1 MVGKIDISGI
11 GMTSLRTRQRLIERL
26 KQEGISNARV
36 LDVMLNTP
44 RHVFVDEALAHR
56 AYEDTALPIGHQ
68 QTISQPYIVA
78 RMTELLL
85 EVNPECVY
93 EVGAGSGYQSMI
105 LAQLVDKV
113 VSVERIKPLLE
124 KAKQRARQLKVQNVD
139 FYFADGTQPK
149 TDRQFDGIL
158 AAAAGANVPDALI
171 DLLADGGRLVMPVG
185 DNDRQDLI
193 VVDKT
198 PEGIEERVVEAV
210 RFVPMLSG
218 TQK

>member
-1 MVGKIDISGI
+1 
-11 GMTSLRTRQRLIERL
+11 
-26 KQEGISNARV
+26 
-36 LDVMLNTP
+36 
-44 RHVFVDEALAHR
+44 LAHR
-56 AYEDTALPIGHQ
+56 AYEDTSLPIGHQ

-85 EVNPECVY
+85 EVNPYVVY
-93 EVGAGSGYQSMI
+93 EVGSGSGYQSMI
-105 LAQLVDKV
+105 LAQLVDQV

-124 KAKQRARQLKVQNVD
+124 KAKQRSRQLKIQNVD
-139 FYFADGTQPK
+139 FYFADGTQPS

-158 AAAAGANVPDALI
+158 AAAAGASVPEALI
-171 DLLADGGRLVMPVG
+171 ELLKEGGRLVMPVG
-185 DNDRQDLI
+185 DNDHQELI

-198 PEGIEERVVEAV
+198 SEGIEQQVVEAV